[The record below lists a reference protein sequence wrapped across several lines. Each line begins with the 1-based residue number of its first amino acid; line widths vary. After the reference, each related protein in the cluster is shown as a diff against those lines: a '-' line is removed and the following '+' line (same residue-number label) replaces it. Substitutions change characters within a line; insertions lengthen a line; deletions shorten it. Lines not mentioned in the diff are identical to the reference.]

1 MHRLDKKNGIELG
14 IMTVLFVV
22 AAFFVYKTT
31 ILTRMIL
38 PRVETQ
44 VEAQE
49 GCFYVLTDGDRLEQ
63 AFTYPSERLLS
74 AGVRIS
80 LDEDTLGNLV
90 SNEKDLDLGVIRLDV
105 RDESGNSLMHADYD
119 VYALADNQ
127 DLVASFPSSETGW
140 QDTYAGAGRRRH
152 SGRGWA

>member
-90 SNEKDLDLGVIRLDV
+90 
-105 RDESGNSLMHADYD
+105 
-119 VYALADNQ
+119 
-127 DLVASFPSSETGW
+127 
-140 QDTYAGAGRRRH
+140 
-152 SGRGWA
+152 WA